1 MAKGPND
8 QARETRVIIAHCMA
22 RENTTDPE
30 YAQLVAQ
37 MEQFIENGSVTPKGK
52 GLVASLSRGVSYL
65 EH

>member
-1 MAKGPND
+1 MAKGPSD

-22 RENTTDPE
+22 KENTTDPE

-37 MEQFIENGSVTPKGK
+37 MDQLIENGSVTPKGK
-52 GLVASLSRGVSYL
+52 CLVASLASGVSYI

>member
-1 MAKGPND
+1 MAKGPSD

-22 RENTTDPE
+22 KENTTDPE

-37 MEQFIENGSVTPKGK
+37 MDQLIENGSVTPKGK
-52 GLVASLSRGVSYL
+52 CLVASLSSGVSYI

>member
-1 MAKGPND
+1 MAKGPSD

-22 RENTTDPE
+22 KENTTDPE

-37 MEQFIENGSVTPKGK
+37 MDQLIENGSVTPKGK
-52 GLVASLSRGVSYL
+52 GLVENLSRGVDYI

>member
-1 MAKGPND
+1 MAKGPSD

-22 RENTTDPE
+22 KENTTDPE

-37 MEQFIENGSVTPKGK
+37 MDQLIENGSVTPKGK
-52 GLVASLSRGVSYL
+52 CLVASLSSGVSYF

>member
-1 MAKGPND
+1 MAKGPSD

-22 RENTTDPE
+22 KENTTDPE

-37 MEQFIENGSVTPKGK
+37 MDQLIEDGSVTPKGK
-52 GLVASLSRGVSYL
+52 GLVENLSRGVDYI